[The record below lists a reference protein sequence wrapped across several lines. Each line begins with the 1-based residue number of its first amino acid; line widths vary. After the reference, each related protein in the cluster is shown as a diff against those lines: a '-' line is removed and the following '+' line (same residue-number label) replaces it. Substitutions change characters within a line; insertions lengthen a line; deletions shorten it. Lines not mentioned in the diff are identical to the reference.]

1 MSGAHFDAG
10 TGNAC
15 DERAGKWD
23 GWQFNGRAIDIR
35 PLYRNIYPRA
45 RLAQKFKL
53 SEETLF
59 LSVDYVDRY
68 MCTIPL
74 ENSGLKL
81 LAVVSLLVAS
91 KVAEIND
98 LVPSIWEL
106 RELCHNVYC
115 RREIV
120 AFERNLLLSLKYHLN
135 VPTARSAIELMH
147 CHSSS
152 DACAVDLSYASQTLF
167 RSLSLAHTHPW
178 TAHARGRYRRSHY
191 LALTSAVPP
200 RVSFTR
206 SAVAKYLLELGISQ
220 YAGCRY
226 KPSELASA
234 AVYLTRASL
243 RMEVAWPAELSVLTG
258 YSPVV
263 LWPAVLVIHDAW
275 KRSTRDSRVWYIVDK
290 YRDARVRIGLRTRS
304 PPPLALDGSSYIHP
318 RDGLAYFIAVPS
330 GELSTI
336 VSRAHL
342 VHARVG
348 NKTGEIDFISFPLV
362 PASLRSRP
370 MSSSSRSCSSSRRAR
385 TPWSRG
391 LPSRLLPIR
400 DGRRRRTRC
409 APRRS

>member
-1 MSGAHFDAG
+1 MDVGSVSGAHFDAG

-200 RVSFTR
+200 PCF
-206 SAVAKYLLELGISQ
+206 IH
-220 YAGCRY
+220 
-226 KPSELASA
+226 
-234 AVYLTRASL
+234 SL
-243 RMEVAWPAELSVLTG
+243 RRREV
-258 YSPVV
+258 
-263 LWPAVLVIHDAW
+263 
-275 KRSTRDSRVWYIVDK
+275 ST
-290 YRDARVRIGLRTRS
+290 
-304 PPPLALDGSSYIHP
+304 
-318 RDGLAYFIAVPS
+318 
-330 GELSTI
+330 
-336 VSRAHL
+336 
-342 VHARVG
+342 RVG
-348 NKTGEIDFISFPLV
+348 NIAI
-362 PASLRSRP
+362 
-370 MSSSSRSCSSSRRAR
+370 RRLSIQAFR
-385 TPWSRG
+385 AG
-391 LPSRLLPIR
+391 ICCRLLDSGIAAHGSCVA
-400 DGRRRRTRC
+400 GRVVGAHRILACCLMARGARHPRCVEAFDAGLARLVHRR
-409 APRRS
+409 